1 LVQGFKLRNFELQT
15 KNNLGLNRVR
25 IVENLNLT
33 QDLNSKESL
42 NISKEWKFDKED
54 FEVLLELKNRLGS
67 RMKFESSD
75 LIEIKG
81 YSKSR
86 QGLT

>member
-1 LVQGFKLRNFELQT
+1 
-15 KNNLGLNRVR
+15 
-25 IVENLNLT
+25 VENLNLT

-42 NISKEWKFDKED
+42 NIFKEWKFDKED

>member
-42 NISKEWKFDKED
+42 NISKQWKFDKED

>member
-1 LVQGFKLRNFELQT
+1 
-15 KNNLGLNRVR
+15 
-25 IVENLNLT
+25 VENLNLT

-67 RMKFESSD
+67 
-75 LIEIKG
+75 
-81 YSKSR
+81 
-86 QGLT
+86 

>member
-15 KNNLGLNRVR
+15 KNNLVLNRVR

-67 RMKFESSD
+67 WMKFESSD